1 MHKYILAIITT
12 FCLLTTNAFAGSWG
26 MGVAGTM
33 ASVSASGSESETANT
48 NGMSGSAEN
57 SVRDATAG
65 NDFIFGSIYAEYSFG
80 DSENFTF
87 GIDYV
92 PGSADVNS
100 KTLSRQDT
108 TADAS
113 EATQQDGK
121 RTANAEISDH
131 ITYYTEIGKMN
142 GIYGKLGF
150 AQVDIA
156 VNDTETNAS
165 TDGLYPDKTLDA
177 WTYGL
182 GYKGEFGDRG
192 VFKVEGFYTD
202 YDSYSSQSSS
212 TKTSKKTVSA
222 DLDVV
227 GASLRVGIKF

>member
-1 MHKYILAIITT
+1 MHKNILAIIAT
-12 FCLLTTNAFAGSWG
+12 FCLLTTNAFAGSFG

-33 ASVSASGSESETANT
+33 ASVSADGSETETANT
-48 NGMSGSAEN
+48 GTEQ
-57 SVRDATAG
+57 SVQDATAG
-65 NDFIFGSIYAEYSFG
+65 NDFVMGSVYAEYSFG
-80 DSENFTF
+80 DTEVFTF
-87 GIDYV
+87 GVDYI
-92 PGSADVNS
+92 PGTADVNRT
-100 KTLSRQDT
+100 TLSRTDT
-108 TADAS
+108 TADAN
-113 EATQQDGK
+113 EGQQQDGK
-121 RTANAEISDH
+121 RTANAELSDH
-131 ITYYTEIGKMN
+131 ITYYAELGKMN
-142 GIYGKLGF
+142 GIYGKVGF
-150 AQVDIA
+150 AQVD
-156 VNDTETNAS
+156 VKTQDTETHVGTS
-165 TDGLYPDKTLDA
+165 GLYPDKTLDA

>member
-1 MHKYILAIITT
+1 MHKNILAIIAT
-12 FCLLTTNAFAGSWG
+12 FCLFSTNAFAGSFG
-26 MGVAGTM
+26 MGVAATM
-33 ASVSASGSESETANT
+33 ASVSAQGSESETANT
-48 NGMSGSAEN
+48 GTDQ

-65 NDFIFGSIYAEYSFG
+65 NEFVVGSVYAEYSFG
-80 DSENFTF
+80 DSETFTF
-87 GIDYV
+87 GIDYI
-92 PGSADVNS
+92 PGDADVNR

-108 TADAS
+108 TADAN

-131 ITYYTEIGKMN
+131 ITYYVELGKMN
-142 GIYGKLGF
+142 GIYGKLGY

-156 VNDTETNAS
+156 VNDTETNSS

-177 WTYGL
+177 MTYGL

-192 VFKVEGFYTD
+192 VFKIEGFYTD
-202 YDSYSSQSSS
+202 YDSYSATNNSGKTS
-212 TKTSKKTVSA
+212 TKTVKA

-227 GASLRVGIKF
+227 GASLRVGVKF

>member
-1 MHKYILAIITT
+1 MHKNILAIIAT
-12 FCLLTTNAFAGSWG
+12 FCLFSTNAFAGSWG

-48 NGMSGSAEN
+48 GTDQSF
-57 SVRDATAG
+57 RDATAG
-65 NDFIFGSIYAEYSFG
+65 NDFIVGSVYAEYSFG
-80 DSENFTF
+80 DSENFTL
-87 GIDYV
+87 GIDYI
-92 PGSADVNS
+92 PGSADINRT
-100 KTLSRQDT
+100 TLSRTDT

-113 EATQQDGK
+113 EATQQDGT

-131 ITYYTEIGKMN
+131 ITYYAELGKMN

-156 VNDTETNAS
+156 VNDTETHAS

-192 VFKVEGFYTD
+192 VFKIEGFYTD

-227 GASLRVGIKF
+227 GASLRVGLKF

>member
-33 ASVSASGSESETANT
+33 ASVSASGSESEDTNT
-48 NGMSGSAEN
+48 GTEQ

-65 NDFIFGSIYAEYSFG
+65 NDFVLGSVYAEYSFG
-80 DSENFTF
+80 DTEVFTF
-87 GIDYV
+87 GVDYI
-92 PGSADVNS
+92 PGTADVNRT
-100 KTLSRQDT
+100 TLSRTDT
-108 TADAS
+108 TADAN
-113 EATQQDGK
+113 EGQQQDGK

-131 ITYYTEIGKMN
+131 ITYYAEVGKMN

-182 GYKGEFGDRG
+182 GYKGEFGEKG
-192 VFKVEGFYTD
+192 VFKIEGFMTD
-202 YDSYSSQSSS
+202 YDGYKATNNSGKTS
-212 TKTSKKTVSA
+212 TKTVKA

-227 GASLRVGIKF
+227 GASLRLGLKF

>member
-1 MHKYILAIITT
+1 MHKNILAIIAT
-12 FCLLTTNAFAGSWG
+12 FCLLSSNAFAGSWG
-26 MGVAGTM
+26 MGVAATM

-48 NGMSGSAEN
+48 GTDQ

-65 NDFIFGSIYAEYSFG
+65 NDFVVGSVYAEYSFG

-87 GIDYV
+87 GIDYI
-92 PGSADVNS
+92 PGDADINR
-100 KTLSRQDT
+100 KTISRTDT
-108 TADAS
+108 TADAK
-113 EATQQDGK
+113 EAGQQDGT
-121 RTANAEISDH
+121 RSVNAEISDH
-131 ITYYTEIGKMN
+131 ITYYAEVGKMN

-156 VNDTETNAS
+156 VKDTETHADGDGAS
-165 TDGLYPDKTLDA
+165 GLYPDKTLDA

-192 VFKVEGFYTD
+192 VFKIEGFYTD
-202 YDSYSSQSSS
+202 YDSYSSGSSS
-212 TKTSKKTVSA
+212 TKTSKKSVSA

-227 GASLRVGIKF
+227 GASLRVGLKF

>member
-1 MHKYILAIITT
+1 MHKHILAILTT
-12 FCLLTTNAFAGSWG
+12 FCLLTTNVFAGSFG

-48 NGMSGSAEN
+48 GTEQ
-57 SVRDATAG
+57 SVQDATAG
-65 NDFIFGSIYAEYSFG
+65 NDFILGSVYAEYSFG
-80 DSENFTF
+80 DTETFTL
-87 GIDYV
+87 GIDYI
-92 PGSADVNS
+92 PGSADVNR
-100 KTLSRQDT
+100 KTISRTDT
-108 TADAS
+108 TADDN
-113 EATQQDGK
+113 EAQQQDGQ
-121 RTANAEISDH
+121 RTANATIDNH
-131 ITYYTEIGKMN
+131 ITYYAELGKMN

-150 AQVDIA
+150 AQVDIQTK
-156 VNDTETNAS
+156 DTETHVGAS
-165 TDGLYPDKTLDA
+165 GLYPDKTLDA

-192 VFKVEGFYTD
+192 VFKLEGFYTD

-227 GASLRVGIKF
+227 GASLRVGLKF